1 MGAPEHLT
9 KALAR
14 RWRAAYRRA
23 NRMDRELAERMT
35 FAERYEATC
44 RLMAWAQTVPLSA
57 AARRKRERE
66 EAVVRER
73 WRRLREHY
81 LARKRSP

>member
-1 MGAPEHLT
+1 MSFE
-9 KALAR
+9 
-14 RWRAAYRRA
+14 
-23 NRMDRELAERMT
+23 
-35 FAERYEATC
+35 ERYEATC
-44 RLMAWAQTVPLSA
+44 RLIAWAQTIPLSA

>member
-1 MGAPEHLT
+1 MRAPGRLT

-23 NRMDRELAERMT
+23 NRTDLELARQMSFE
-35 FAERYEATC
+35 ERYEATC
-44 RLMAWAQTVPLSA
+44 RLMAWAQTIPLSA
-57 AARRKRERE
+57 ATRRKRERD